1 MNISGIIRSSETVP
15 MLRQSVLV
23 GGVALIISGCASV
36 TFPAWTLDTVR
47 VAHNVHGGLIV
58 RLACTSE
65 LSLGII
71 PRHLA
76 EQLSL
81 PTQYHSELVDLAVLQ
96 EHSLGSALTLASSL
110 PALGELVW
118 MVHSPNGLPRLVA
131 AGVVAGY
138 RVDGLYMV
146 LYAGTYLGSSGGAV
160 ISQRGELVG
169 VVIGMRADMQ
179 LGFPTLV
186 PMVTWVL
193 PADVIRA
200 ELKQAVPGCLEE

>member
-1 MNISGIIRSSETVP
+1 
-15 MLRQSVLV
+15 MLRQSVLA
-23 GGVALIISGCASV
+23 GCAMLIVSGCASV
-36 TFPAWTLDTVR
+36 TFPTWTLDTVR

-58 RLACTSE
+58 RVACPSG
-65 LSLGII
+65 LSLDMT

-76 EQLSL
+76 EQLGLSA
-81 PTQYHSELVDLAVLQ
+81 QYHSELVDLTILQ
-96 EHSLGSALTLASSL
+96 ESSSGSALTLASSL

-131 AGVVAGY
+131 AGVVSGY

-160 ISQRGELVG
+160 INQRGELVG
-169 VVIGMRADMQ
+169 IVIGMRADMQ